1 MTVLVSI
8 NIIELT
14 RFYVQFLSRGG
25 EGEKVYISDVI
36 IVILRLVEP
45 RHNDIERDQEV

>member
-36 IVILRLVEP
+36 VILRLVEP